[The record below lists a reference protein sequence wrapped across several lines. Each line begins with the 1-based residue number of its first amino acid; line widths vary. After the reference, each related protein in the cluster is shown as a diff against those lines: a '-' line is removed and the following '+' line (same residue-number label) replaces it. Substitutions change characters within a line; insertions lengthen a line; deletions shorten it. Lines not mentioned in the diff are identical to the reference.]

1 MYQLINKDD
10 FSGIVKWSSNISER
24 DVNFYCVE
32 AQKFDTYHI
41 MPIAKVS
48 GNNIVLDIETAIQE
62 SPITKPELVN
72 FYNEYVKPFIVCK
85 AYERLLLL
93 HGRNVTQF
101 GLRVNN
107 EETSNEISDK
117 ARGEWIE
124 QTAHKANVYMN
135 DMFAKMKEANFTFDG
150 VVYIDKSKKKTISR
164 INAI

>member
-10 FSGIVKWSSNISER
+10 FSGIVKWSSNIPER

-32 AQKFDTYHI
+32 AQKFDTYPI

-48 GNNIVLDIETAIQE
+48 GNSIVLDIETAIQE

-72 FYNEYVKPFIVCK
+72 FYNEHVKPFIVCK

-101 GLRVNN
+101 GLRVNS

-150 VVYIDKSKKKTISR
+150 VAYIDKSKKKTISR